1 MRFIKAKSIL
11 TANGGRGMNAFRG
24 CTHGCIYCDARSEC
38 YQIPKPFENVIV
50 KENAVEL
57 LENALSRKR
66 KKCMI
71 GTGAMCDPY
80 IPAEKNLCITRQC
93 LEIILRHGFGATV
106 HTKSTLVLRDF
117 DLLREINRR
126 TKAVLQMTL
135 TTFDESLCRKIEPN
149 VATTRERFEV
159 LLKAHEF
166 GIPSVVWISPI
177 LPFINDTAE
186 NLRGILNFC
195 KEANVKAI
203 MCFGFGLTLRSGNR
217 EYFYE
222 RLDKDFP
229 GLSQKYKKVYGDSY
243 EVTSKNNLQLM
254 KILEDFCRKEKIIFG
269 VERVFS
275 YVNAFEEKEIQGS
288 LF

>member
-11 TANGGRGMNAFRG
+11 TANGGHGMNVFRG

-38 YQIPKPFENVIV
+38 YQIPPPFENVII

-57 LENALSRKR
+57 LEDALSRKR

-80 IPAEKNLCITRQC
+80 IPAEGNLRITRQC
-93 LEIILRHGFGATV
+93 LDIIFRHGFGATV
-106 HTKSTLVLRDF
+106 HTKSSLVLRDF
-117 DLLREINRR
+117 DLLQKINAR

-135 TTFDESLCRKIEPN
+135 TTFDENLCRKIEPN
-149 VATTRERFEV
+149 VATTQERFEV
-159 LLKAHEF
+159 LLKAKEA
-166 GIPSVVWISPI
+166 GIPTVVWISPI
-177 LPFINDTAE
+177 LPFINDTEE
-186 NLRGILNFC
+186 NLLGILNFC
-195 KEANVKAI
+195 KAANVKAI
-203 MCFGFGLTLRSGNR
+203 VCFGFGLTLRKGNR

-229 GLSQKYKKVYGDSY
+229 GLKTEYVKTYGDSY
-243 EVTSKNNLQLM
+243 EVASKNNSRLM
-254 KILEDFCRKEKIIFG
+254 KILEEFCRKEKILFG
-269 VERVFS
+269 AKNVFS
-275 YVNAFEEKEIQGS
+275 YLNDFEEREIQRS

>member
-1 MRFIKAKSIL
+1 
-11 TANGGRGMNAFRG
+11 MNAFRG

-57 LENALSRKR
+57 LESALFRKR

-80 IPAEKNLCITRQC
+80 ISAEENLKITRQC
-93 LEIILRHGFGATV
+93 LEVILKYGFGATV
-106 HTKSTLVLRDF
+106 HTKSSLVLRDF
-117 DLLREINRR
+117 DLLQKINER

-135 TTFDESLCRKIEPN
+135 TTFDETLCKKIEPN
-149 VATTRERFEV
+149 VATTHERFEV
-159 LLKAHEF
+159 LQKAKES
-166 GIPSVVWISPI
+166 GIPTVVWLSPI
-177 LPFINDTAE
+177 LPFINDTE
-186 NLRGILNFC
+186 KNLRGILDFC

-203 MCFGFGLTLRSGNR
+203 VCFGFGLTLRNGNR

-222 RLDKDFP
+222 RLDEHFP
-229 GLSQKYKKVYGDSY
+229 GIKDEYVKCYGNSY
-243 EVTSKNNLQLM
+243 EITSKRNSHLM
-254 KILEDFCRKEKIIFG
+254 KILEDFCRKEKVIFD
-269 VERVFS
+269 VEKIFS
-275 YVNAFEEKEIQGS
+275 YLNAFEEKEMQRS